1 MTARIGSV
9 LAVPSAL
16 DRATDALLE
25 SSRALVAVAAR
36 SLAEVDEIVTLQQY
50 RALVVLHERDSA
62 ATRDLAVELG
72 IHASSATRLCDRL
85 VAKELVDR
93 SVSDRDRRESVL
105 TLSDAGR
112 ALVDQVMLRRREEL
126 RAIVRRMSG
135 EELDAAVAGLGAFRR
150 AVTDDDPAAA
160 GRAGWW

>member
-1 MTARIGSV
+1 M
-9 LAVPSAL
+9 PSAL

-36 SLAEVDEIVTLQQY
+36 SWPKST
-50 RALVVLHERDSA
+50 RSSRFSSTERSSSSTSETA

-72 IHASSATRLCDRL
+72 IRASSATRLCDRL

-93 SVSDRDRRESVL
+93 AVSDRDRRESVL

-160 GRAGWW
+160 AGRAGWW